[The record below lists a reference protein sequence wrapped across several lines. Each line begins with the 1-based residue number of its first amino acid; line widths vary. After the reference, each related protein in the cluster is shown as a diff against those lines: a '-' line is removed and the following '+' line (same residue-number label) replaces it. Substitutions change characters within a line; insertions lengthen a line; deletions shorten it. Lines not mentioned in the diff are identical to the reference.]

1 MCPGEGPMVKTG
13 QNLDEEHVGDTS
25 LLKGHDEGSFSWP
38 GVVSVTASMMDMSG
52 TFFCPVSNRIHS

>member
-1 MCPGEGPMVKTG
+1 MVKTG